1 MIHKYTGKILPAII
15 LICFFLLT
23 ICGCDS
29 QNTIIFSNGEI
40 TNSGF
45 EDSTIGKYWTTTSS
59 ANAIN
64 IDSISHSGNQSI
76 KIGKDDT
83 YTATLTQHI
92 NGLQPG
98 YYAIEA
104 YTLNDGN
111 QEFCYIYGNGSN
123 QGQCMT
129 SIPRTTKKD
138 EWTKVIVRGIVVEED
153 GILELGINVSGN
165 NQYVYFDD
173 LSLIYET
180 NQTEPYETLIGGAI
194 SWLDWVEDKGGKYY
208 RADGTEGD
216 ALQIMAENGCNFVRL
231 ELYNNPGD
239 YANEL
244 GEQFP
249 KGYKDADAIFDLA
262 QRANSKDMKIQLSFM
277 YSDYWGNDA
286 IPSDWKAAI
295 AGIDNPDEITAIL
308 TDCIYQYTKNYMQR
322 LADAGIYPEYV
333 SLGNEME
340 EGILKP
346 YGQSYVEGD
355 ENGDVSA
362 FCSFMDAGYRA
373 VKEVSPDTQ
382 VVLHISCNASDLF
395 WKQKSGMGKWFFDIC
410 EKNNIKYD
418 VIGTSFYPF
427 WAQTTDQ
434 YAVQKSLDLKDLVEW
449 CNMMIDEYDKDILI
463 MESGYNWGKPGQLSN
478 NGAYTNIYPSTPE
491 GQRDFVLELL
501 NAIKCVK
508 DGRCV
513 GSLYW
518 DPVLVK
524 QNGIGYAVDEK
535 GNARPNVVETTTFFD
550 YNHVALPVLKA
561 YLYNG
566 GGSTQGILYGTITN
580 ANGEILANTA
590 VTIEFANTTHQITT
604 DKYGTYYTHIT
615 SGSGNIYGNKISIS
629 KGQKINLD
637 FSIQ

>member
-45 EDSTIGKYWTTTSS
+45 EDSTIGKYWATTSS
-59 ANAIN
+59 ANTIN

-153 GILELGINVSGN
+153 GVLELGINVSGN

-231 ELYNNPGD
+231 ELYNNPGN

-249 KGYKDADAIFDLA
+249 KGYKDADSIFNLA
-262 QRANSKDMKIQLSFM
+262 KRATSKDMKIQLSFM

-295 AGIDNPDEITAIL
+295 EGIENKDEITAIL
-308 TDCIYQYTKNYMQR
+308 SNCIYQYTKNYMQR

-340 EGILKP
+340 AGILTP

-362 FCSFMDAGYRA
+362 FCSFLDAGYRA
-373 VKEVSPDTQ
+373 VKEVSPNSQ
-382 VVLHISCNASDLF
+382 VVLHISCNANDLF
-395 WKQKSGMGKWFFDIC
+395 WEQKSGMGKWFFNIC
-410 EKNNIKYD
+410 EKNDIKYD
-418 VIGTSFYPF
+418 VIGISFYPF
-427 WAQTTDQ
+427 WAQTTDK
-434 YAVQKSLDLKDLVEW
+434 YAVQKSLDLKDLIEW

-463 MESGYNWGKPGQLSN
+463 MESGYNWGNPGQLSN
-478 NGAYTNIYPSTPE
+478 NGAYTNIYPSSPE

-524 QNGIGYAVDEK
+524 QDGIGYAIYEN
-535 GNARPNVVETTTFFD
+535 GEARPNVVETTTFFD
-550 YNHVALPVLKA
+550 YNHKALPVLKA
-561 YLYNG
+561 YLYNT
-566 GGSTQGILYGTITN
+566 GGSTQGIIYGKITN
-580 ANGEILANTA
+580 ADGQILSNTN
-590 VTIEFANTTHQITT
+590 VTIEFANTTRNILT
-604 DKYGTYYTHIT
+604 DKYGNYYTHIDP
-615 SGSGNIYGNKISIS
+615 GNGNIYGNNISIS
-629 KGQKINLD
+629 AGDKIQLN
-637 FSIQ
+637 FTVQ